1 MKIWQ
6 NKKLMIIL
14 GSVLA
19 LLVIALI
26 GVKTFGQKNN
36 KASQVADMGD
46 SYGIKY
52 FEVPDV
58 DQVFINGIVQPNQ
71 MQSFPKN
78 DKNTSDP
85 DIKVTNGQ
93 IVDEGTVLFTYEDK
107 DVTKEIES
115 QQNTVNKLQTKR
127 ENTIAKWNRA
137 LANANEANASL
148 KADDKE
154 GANGAQSATGIN
166 EQYQSEIDGIDE
178 EIGFANDAIADL
190 QTKQYISTT
199 AKFKGRVSI
208 PEVKDANSPIL
219 RLTSEELYVAGK
231 VSEKDLPKIKVGQ
244 QATLTSV
251 SNGAVVTGKISYID
265 DNPPENKTEQ
275 NQYANN
281 SSLSSYDVKITL
293 DTLEGIKNGYHI
305 QATVDVGKKEA
316 VQLPK
321 EAVHTSGDKK
331 YVLVNDFG
339 NVVRRDVQVGEEKDG
354 KVTIK
359 SGLES
364 ADRVIVSSEKPV
376 KEGDIIGGGDAS
388 PEAANE
394 GGAVVEGSGG
404 ADAEK
409 QEKAPEEKS
418 ESK

>member
-14 GSVLA
+14 GSILA
-19 LLVIALI
+19 LIVVAFI

-36 KASQVADMGD
+36 KAAQIADTGD

-78 DKNTSDP
+78 DKNTSEP

-93 IVDEGTVLFTYEDK
+93 VVDEGTVLFTYEDK
-107 DVTKEIES
+107 DITKEIEN
-115 QQNTVNKLQTKR
+115 QKNTVNKLQTKR

-137 LANANEANASL
+137 LANANGANASS
-148 KADDKE
+148 KTEDKE
-154 GANGAQSATGIN
+154 GISGVQTSAGIN

-178 EIGFANDAIADL
+178 EIGFANDAEADL
-190 QTKQYISTT
+190 QTKQYISTS

-244 QATLTSV
+244 QATLTSI
-251 SNGAVVTGKISYID
+251 SNGTVVTGKISYID

-275 NQYANN
+275 NQYGNN

-321 EAVHTSGDKK
+321 EAVHDSGDKK

-376 KEGDIIGGGDAS
+376 KEGDIIGGGDAGQG
-388 PEAANE
+388 PANAAVE
-394 GGAVVEGSGG
+394 GGAS
-404 ADAEK
+404 DSEK
-409 QEKAPEEKS
+409 QEKASEEKT